1 MSSSRQRLTG
11 TSISKHQWVS
21 STSNSSSPRTANTSG
36 IATMSKNAS
45 MRSAGSVSP
54 NCKSSSLEGSE
65 QHDEEDTEIRSK
77 PNHVWLEQHRLTGIS
92 TRDITTVN
100 LVVTKAVFPKMKF
113 VDRDT
118 QLVFSNEKNSVYQFV
133 ISRCNLHTNISP
145 NEWWK
150 HTQKYVNQT
159 INRLRNDQN
168 TAMKWA
174 TLGKLFHAGYGSNKL
189 TNMTK
194 KLTVRSLCNKRLV
207 PSFRQ
212 NHKDWKTEGHQTRI
226 FVGGILGGQK
236 ESRSIHSI
244 V

>member
-1 MSSSRQRLTG
+1 
-11 TSISKHQWVS
+11 
-21 STSNSSSPRTANTSG
+21 
-36 IATMSKNAS
+36 
-45 MRSAGSVSP
+45 
-54 NCKSSSLEGSE
+54 LEDSE
-65 QHDEEDTEIRSK
+65 QHGKEDTETGSK
-77 PNHVWLEQHRLTGIS
+77 PNHVWLKQHMLTGIS
-92 TRDITTVN
+92 TSDITTVN
-100 LVVTKAVFPKMKF
+100 LAVTEAVFPKVKF

-118 QLVFSNEKNSVYQFV
+118 QLVFSNEKNSVCQFV
-133 ISRCNLHTNISP
+133 ITRCNLHTNVAP

-159 INRLRNDQN
+159 INRLRNDRN

-189 TNMTK
+189 TKMTK
-194 KLTVRSLCNKRLV
+194 KLTVHSLCNERLV

-226 FVGGILGGQK
+226 FDGDALGGQK
-236 ESRSIHSI
+236 ESRSLHGI